1 MKLVQGRV
9 PFIQTPDQSKLVQGR
24 VPFIRTPQPRKQEAA
39 AEAPAADGPDNLASF
54 SGVAKASIASVNGVA
69 IASIASINTV
79 S

>member
-24 VPFIRTPQPRKQEAA
+24 VPFIRTPQPQKQEAA
-39 AEAPAADGPDNLASF
+39 AEAPSADGPDNLASF
-54 SGVAKASIASVNGVA
+54 SGVVKANIASVNGVA
-69 IASIASINTV
+69 LASIASINMV

>member
-39 AEAPAADGPDNLASF
+39 AEAPERHIHEDL
-54 SGVAKASIASVNGVA
+54 
-69 IASIASINTV
+69 
-79 S
+79 

>member
-39 AEAPAADGPDNLASF
+39 TEAPAADGPDNLASF
-54 SGVAKASIASVNGVA
+54 SGVAKANIASVNGTLPCTNF
-69 IASIASINTV
+69 IILH
-79 S
+79 

>member
-9 PFIQTPDQSKLVQGR
+9 PFIQTPEQSKLVQGR
-24 VPFIRTPQPRKQEAA
+24 VPFIRTPQPRKQAA
-39 AEAPAADGPDNLASF
+39 AAPSADGPDNLASF
-54 SGVAKASIASVNGVA
+54 NGVAKSNIASVNGVA

>member
-24 VPFIRTPQPRKQEAA
+24 VPFIRTPQPLKREEA
-39 AEAPAADGPDNLASF
+39 AEAPAADGPTNLASF
-54 SGVAKASIASVNGVA
+54 SGVAKASITSINGVTL
-69 IASIASINTV
+69 ASISSINGV

>member
-54 SGVAKASIASVNGVA
+54 SGVAKANIASVNGVTL
-69 IASIASINTV
+69 ASIASINTV